1 MLVLQSLII
10 SFVAC
15 LIYKSKMLADTVECR
30 IEGSVVVAEHGGT
43 TARQFSHLIL
53 SAFCT
58 PYG

>member
-15 LIYKSKMLADTVECR
+15 LVYKSKMLADPVECR
-30 IEGSVVVAEHGGT
+30 IEGSVVAAEHGGT

-53 SAFCT
+53 FSFC
-58 PYG
+58 PLYG